1 MSRALFAL
9 SVSCFS
15 GIRTR
20 ISSMELNTLDCGLEF
35 SKRERKTDLGGNHRK
50 SLCLDIVGTLKSRYS
65 IVMHGLTSHVK
76 WAVLLQIYYKAIAG
90 YCPVSLSHPPAPT
103 LRA

>member
-1 MSRALFAL
+1 MLKAFTVKGKSKEGADWEEMSRALFAL

-35 SKRERKTDLGGNHRK
+35 SKREGKRDLGGNHRK
-50 SLCLDIVGTLKSRYS
+50 SLCLDIVGTLKSR
-65 IVMHGLTSHVK
+65 V
-76 WAVLLQIYYKAIAG
+76 
-90 YCPVSLSHPPAPT
+90 
-103 LRA
+103 